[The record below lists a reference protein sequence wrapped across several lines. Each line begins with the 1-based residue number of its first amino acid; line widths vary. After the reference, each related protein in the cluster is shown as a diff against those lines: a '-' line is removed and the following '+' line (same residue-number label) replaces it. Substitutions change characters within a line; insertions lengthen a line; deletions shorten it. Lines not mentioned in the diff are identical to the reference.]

1 MFGVGR
7 FPSGALVSSH
17 SPKIC
22 RSAYLVTLISS
33 VVFKH
38 QPDDKLKK
46 VNQSIFYHLNISVP
60 LAQEGD
66 ERNKQTL
73 AQPLIE
79 VIQAHAR
86 WGVILSSCSCR
97 TKVSLAHICAW
108 RRLHTRTRF
117 LFCSPPYIFFFLVQF
132 NSCPNLPSNY
142 ANEFVVGG
150 SPSRLSGDLGS
161 LGWEQKVSLAHVW
174 QRKSSSRKEEGQRK
188 KREEAATEERKRV
201 QRLTQF
207 S

>member
-1 MFGVGR
+1 MSAWWWTEKGK
-7 FPSGALVSSH
+7 SIDLS
-17 SPKIC
+17 SPK
-22 RSAYLVTLISS
+22 
-33 VVFKH
+33 
-38 QPDDKLKK
+38 
-46 VNQSIFYHLNISVP
+46 HLFST
-60 LAQEGD
+60 GTGG
-66 ERNKQTL
+66 RWKKQTDSRTAIDWSYTSTRTL
-73 AQPLIE
+73 SRNLIKSLM
-79 VIQAHAR
+79 QDK
-86 WGVILSSCSCR
+86 GFSCTHLCV
-97 TKVSLAHICAW
+97 TALAHKDQFS
-108 RRLHTRTRF
+108 F
-117 LFCSPPYIFFFLVQF
+117 LFPPLHFFFLVQF

-201 QRLTQF
+201 QRLTQL

>member
-1 MFGVGR
+1 M
-7 FPSGALVSSH
+7 
-17 SPKIC
+17 
-22 RSAYLVTLISS
+22 SS
-33 VVFKH
+33 VVFKY
-38 QPDDKLKK
+38 QPGDELKK
-46 VNQSIFYHLNISVP
+46 VNQSTFRHLNISVP

-66 ERNKQTL
+66 GRNSRTAIDWSYTSTRTL
-73 AQPLIE
+73 SRNLIKLL
-79 VIQAHAR
+79 IQDK
-86 WGVILSSCSCR
+86 GFSCTHLCV
-97 TKVSLAHICAW
+97 TALAHKDP
-108 RRLHTRTRF
+108 F
-117 LFCSPPYIFFFLVQF
+117 FSFPPPSPPFPSTPYIFFFLVQF

-174 QRKSSSRKEEGQRK
+174 QRKSSSRKEVGQRK
-188 KREEAATEERKRV
+188 KREEAATEEQKRV